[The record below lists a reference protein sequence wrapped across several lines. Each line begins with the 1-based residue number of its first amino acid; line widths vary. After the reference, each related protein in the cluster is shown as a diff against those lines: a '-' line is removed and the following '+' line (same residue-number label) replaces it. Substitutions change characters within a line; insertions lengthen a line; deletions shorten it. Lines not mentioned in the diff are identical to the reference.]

1 MITEKDFHGAILSM
15 SKYKEGEIKE
25 ALEEF
30 MLILTANQDNR
41 TLFNEYNMNVEGLI
55 LDGQNG
61 NRIAR
66 IPFKREDEEKIKLA
80 ILSIGIRCISR
91 NYNF

>member
-1 MITEKDFHGAILSM
+1 MITEKDFHPAILSM

-30 MLILTANQDNR
+30 IQILLENQDKLNI
-41 TLFNEYNMNVEGLI
+41 EGLI
-55 LDGQNG
+55 LDGQSG

-66 IPFKREDEEKIKLA
+66 IPFKREDEEKVKNALQ
-80 ILSIGIRCISR
+80 SIGIKCMSR
-91 NYNF
+91 HYGF